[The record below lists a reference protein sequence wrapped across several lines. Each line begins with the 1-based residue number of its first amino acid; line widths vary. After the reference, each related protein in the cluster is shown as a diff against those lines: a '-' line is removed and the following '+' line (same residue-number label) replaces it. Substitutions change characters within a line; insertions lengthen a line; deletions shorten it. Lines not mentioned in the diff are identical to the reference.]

1 MPYWRARL
9 IQLNTTTLGN
19 ALAFNG
25 FWALACI
32 GQDTALPFTVAALF
46 ILVIATPDPGKT
58 GLLAARIATIGILV
72 DIVLTRSE
80 IFVFPEHA
88 FLPLW
93 LALLWLGFS
102 TTLVR
107 SLKFLNRHL
116 LLAALFGAIGG
127 PSSYF
132 AGYRF
137 GAVDFGHEL
146 IPTLLLLAV
155 IWACLLPLFFT
166 LARQLYNEDLT
177 EVSVHN

>member
-1 MPYWRARL
+1 MSQWRTRL
-9 IQLNTTTLGN
+9 IQLNNTTLGN
-19 ALAFNG
+19 ALMFNG
-25 FWALACI
+25 FWALACV
-32 GQDTALPFTVAALF
+32 GQDAALAITVLALG
-46 ILVIATPDPGKT
+46 ILILATEDIEKT
-58 GLLAARIATIGILV
+58 CLLGARIGTIGLLV
-72 DIVLTRSE
+72 DIVLTRSD
-80 IFVFPEHA
+80 IFVFPDHR

-137 GAVDFGHEL
+137 GAVEFGYEL

-155 IWACLLPLFFT
+155 VWACLLPLFFT
-166 LARQLYNEDLT
+166 LARQLYDEDLAY
-177 EVSVHN
+177 VSAHH

>member
-1 MPYWRARL
+1 MSNWRARL
-9 IQLNTTTLGN
+9 ILLNNTTLGN

-25 FWALACI
+25 FWALACV
-32 GQDTALPFTVAALF
+32 GQDAALPFTVAALA
-46 ILVIATPDPGKT
+46 ILILATQNVVKT
-58 GLLAARIATIGILV
+58 CLLAARIATIGILV
-72 DIVLTRSE
+72 DVVFTRSE

-88 FLPLW
+88 FVPLW

-137 GAVDFGHEL
+137 GAVEFGYPL
-146 IPTLLLLAV
+146 ATTLLVLAV
-155 IWACLLPLFFT
+155 TWACLLPLFFT
-166 LARQLYNEDLT
+166 LARQLHDEDLA
-177 EVSVHN
+177 

>member
-1 MPYWRARL
+1 MPYWRTRL
-9 IQLNTTTLGN
+9 IQLNNKTLGN

-25 FWALACI
+25 FWALACV
-32 GQDTALPFTVAALF
+32 GQDAALPITIAALV
-46 ILVIATPDPGKT
+46 ILVLATPDIGKT
-58 GLLAARIATIGILV
+58 CLLAARIATIGILA

-80 IFVFPEHA
+80 IFIFPDHA
-88 FLPLW
+88 FVPLW

-137 GAVDFGHEL
+137 GAVEFGYEL
-146 IPTLLLLAV
+146 IPTLLLLAA

-166 LARQLYNEDLT
+166 LARQLYNEDFT
-177 EVSVHN
+177 